1 MKIIFQIQAWC
12 ANGDDYV
19 FYYKYGVG
27 IIKILDNEE
36 YQISDETAY
45 SMAYKDGYIYYTTP
59 NAVGGIDIRKLS
71 HNGDELTTLVSVS
84 SPSTKM
90 YLVDNYLYYL
100 TTEPDTISRIDINGE
115 NQINLISRGVS
126 DFDISDETIYFTDN
140 YGYLCKVDLNG
151 ENYAQITED
160 ILTTKF
166 QLYNGEI
173 YYYQENSGLMKF
185 DIEKKSSELVT
196 DRVKSNVYNVTN
208 RGIFFLD
215 IDSMKICKI
224 SLNGNS
230 YKELKEI
237 NTSNTKINVIG
248 NELYYL
254 DNYSEDNTS
263 RTYRIKINGNE
274 SDQIEYQKGVLL

>member
-1 MKIIFQIQAWC
+1 
-12 ANGDDYV
+12 
-19 FYYKYGVG
+19 
-27 IIKILDNEE
+27 
-36 YQISDETAY
+36 
-45 SMAYKDGYIYYTTP
+45 MAYKDGYIYYTTP

-160 ILTTKF
+160 VLTTKF

-274 SDQIEYQKGVLL
+274 SDQIEY